1 MKKNKTNLKQMRID
15 YSLNKLSYDDL
26 CINPINQFNNW
37 LEKAIQH
44 GIKDSNAMIL
54 STYDEGSGISSR
66 VVLLKDILDQKFLF
80 FTNYDSLKGR
90 QIKQNNNVGLC
101 FFWPDLERQIRI
113 KGVVGKI
120 SKEESDLYFDT
131 RPKKSKIAAIV
142 SKQSSYINVIEKLE
156 NRILEFD
163 ESKIKRPVNWGG
175 YAVNPIYFEFW
186 QGRENRLHDRFTYEK
201 KESKWVINRL
211 SP

>member
-1 MKKNKTNLKQMRID
+1 MKKKKIHLNQMRTN
-15 YSLNKLSYDDL
+15 YNLNKLLYDDL
-26 CINPINQFNNW
+26 DINPINQFNKW
-37 LEKAIQH
+37 LEEAIKC

-54 STYDEGSGISSR
+54 STYDKENGISSR
-66 VVLLKDILDQKFLF
+66 VVLLKDVLDQKLFF
-80 FTNYDSLKGR
+80 FTNYDSLKAR

-101 FFWPDLERQIRI
+101 FFWTDLERQIRI
-113 KGVVGKI
+113 KGTVSKI
-120 SKEESDLYFDT
+120 SKKESDLYFDS

-142 SKQSSYINVIEKLE
+142 SKQSSYINVTEKLE
-156 NRILEFD
+156 DRIEEFN

-175 YAVNPIYFEFW
+175 YSIDPLYFEFW

-201 KESKWVINRL
+201 KESQWIINRL